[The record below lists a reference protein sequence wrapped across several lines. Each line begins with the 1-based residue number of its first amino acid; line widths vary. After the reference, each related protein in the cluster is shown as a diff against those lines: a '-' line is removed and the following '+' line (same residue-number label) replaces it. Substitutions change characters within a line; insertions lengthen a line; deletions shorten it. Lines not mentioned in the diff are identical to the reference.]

1 MYYWIA
7 ANKPSFKRLFPSSA
21 RAYEM
26 QFTKVVNTCID
37 MGHFAWCKDIL
48 QPSSLPA
55 RPPACVLF
63 FLSPHNCLPPFLH
76 ACPTSSVSP
85 WVSSFLTFLP
95 LFLPASLPVC
105 LPTCTWVCLPPFCS
119 PCLSASLPCPLPT
132 CLPAFLPPS
141 HFSFCPCVPACLPTS
156 PLSSYLLPL
165 SLLYFLF
172 LYTLNCTNSRQTLN
186 DLGSC
191 MASSDIIFLFNW
203 ILHCWGK
210 RNKFV
215 LTKNPNCL
223 FEASLRKHM
232 DSYMYLWGGR
242 RYDHD
247 VAKDTKFEKLSLVY
261 IHKKLSSQRVHSPN
275 LQLHFVNSSLLNKLM
290 SCHCSLNTKSVKR
303 KYYPLRCP
311 PGLKHLQWTI
321 QAKNNQH

>member
-95 LFLPASLPVC
+95 LFLPSCLPSCLPTYMYMSLSPSFLLSLPFCLPSLPSPYMPACFLASLPLFLLSLC
-105 LPTCTWVCLPPFCS
+105 A
-119 PCLSASLPCPLPT
+119 CLSPYFPPV
-132 CLPAFLPPS
+132 FLPPS
-141 HFSFCPCVPACLPTS
+141 SLPS
-156 PLSSYLLPL
+156 LLPF
-165 SLLYFLF
+165 SLY
-172 LYTLNCTNSRQTLN
+172 
-186 DLGSC
+186 
-191 MASSDIIFLFNW
+191 IK
-203 ILHCWGK
+203 LH
-210 RNKFV
+210 
-215 LTKNPNCL
+215 
-223 FEASLRKHM
+223 
-232 DSYMYLWGGR
+232 
-242 RYDHD
+242 
-247 VAKDTKFEKLSLVY
+247 
-261 IHKKLSSQRVHSPN
+261 
-275 LQLHFVNSSLLNKLM
+275 
-290 SCHCSLNTKSVKR
+290 
-303 KYYPLRCP
+303 
-311 PGLKHLQWTI
+311 
-321 QAKNNQH
+321 